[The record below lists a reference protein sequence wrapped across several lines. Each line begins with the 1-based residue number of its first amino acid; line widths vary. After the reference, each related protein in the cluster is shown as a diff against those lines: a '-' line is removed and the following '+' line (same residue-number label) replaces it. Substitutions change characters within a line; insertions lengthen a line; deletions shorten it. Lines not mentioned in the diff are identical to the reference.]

1 MIGDV
6 WLAVQRQKAAEHVMK
21 TEYRFLLFR
30 AVEIHRICEAA
41 ATPDRQEGA
50 NLSE

>member
-1 MIGDV
+1 MT
-6 WLAVQRQKAAEHVMK
+6 VQRRPTAERVMK